1 MKDFRCY
8 FLQLLHA
15 NNYNITKIDIRVLHS
30 SGKSFWSSSKD
41 EKEKKKLI
49 VIKKNYNLYEDL
61 LVPINKISTYVSYRQ
76 KNQFHALL
84 VL

>member
-30 SGKSFWSSSKD
+30 SGMSFWSSSKD
-41 EKEKKKLI
+41 EKEKKI
-49 VIKKNYNLYEDL
+49 NSYKKNYNLYEDL